1 MSFNKMNRLLNKI
14 ERRLGTK
21 PLMLPDDIK
30 KDTWV
35 EEAIEPD
42 TILTFSRYFPHKV
55 RIIIDTED
63 KNNLSPDGYFVINT
77 DMLGGA
83 EIMGVKDI
91 AWDIYNQVD
100 GGAAMANSLGL
111 YDYIASY
118 NRYSLDDVMLLQ
130 ARADMVS
137 VFNNSIFIDFQQPNK
152 IKLQSVTGGS
162 IKGNIGRMPIDLYV
176 THPTNLSTIPPTQME
191 VFENLATSD
200 VANMLVAYLSHYEGL
215 ETVFASVDLKLS
227 YIERWADRREEFVQQ
242 LKDGYVS
249 PANENQPILYT
260 V

>member
-1 MSFNKMNRLLNKI
+1 
-14 ERRLGTK
+14 
-21 PLMLPDDIK
+21 
-30 KDTWV
+30 
-35 EEAIEPD
+35 
-42 TILTFSRYFPHKV
+42 
-55 RIIIDTED
+55 
-63 KNNLSPDGYFVINT
+63 
-77 DMLGGA
+77 
-83 EIMGVKDI
+83 
-91 AWDIYNQVD
+91 
-100 GGAAMANSLGL
+100 
-111 YDYIASY
+111 
-118 NRYSLDDVMLLQ
+118 MLLQ

-162 IKGNIGRMPIDLYV
+162 IRGNIGRMPIDLYV

-191 VFENLATSD
+191 IFENLATSD